1 MTVAV
6 PTASRMRRQTTRS
19 AVANRWGWLMVSPYL
34 VHLLLFTAGPIL
46 AALYFSFCRYEVIQ
60 APRWLGTANYTR
72 MVGDKNVRD
81 ALSNSIFYI
90 ITFVPSS
97 MVISLAVALALNQ
110 RIRGMSAFRAL
121 FFLPVVSSGVGIA
134 LLWSWLLNKHGLV
147 NHFVTLVGFKP
158 INFFGFQWALKSVVI
173 MSVWSSLGS
182 LMVYW
187 LAGLQGV
194 PQELYEAAQIDGAG
208 AWQRFR
214 RVTVPFLTPVAF
226 FLVVM
231 GVIGSFQVFTATF
244 IMTGGG
250 PGNATL
256 TIALYIYQ
264 RAFIGYEM
272 GYAAALA
279 YLLFAILSVITFMQW
294 RLQSKWVFYQ

>member
-1 MTVAV
+1 MNAAAPSRV
-6 PTASRMRRQTTRS
+6 PRGRRPS
-19 AVANRWGWLMVSPYL
+19 AITMADRWGWLMVSPYL
-34 VHLLLFTAGPIL
+34 IHLLAFTAGPIL
-46 AALYFSFCRYEVIQ
+46 AAAYFSFCRYELIQ
-60 APRWLGTANYTR
+60 APTWLGIDNYTR
-72 MVGDKNVRD
+72 MFSDKNVRD
-81 ALSNSIFYI
+81 ALSNSLFYI
-90 ITFVPSS
+90 ATYVPSS

-110 RIRGMSAFRAL
+110 RIRGMSVYRAI

-147 NHFVTLVGFKP
+147 NHFLELAGIGSVS
-158 INFFGFQWALKSVVI
+158 FFGFQWALRSVVI

-208 AWQRFR
+208 TWQRFW
-214 RVTVPFLTPVAF
+214 RVTLPFITPVAF
-226 FLVVM
+226 FLIIM
-231 GVIGSFQVFTATF
+231 GVIGSFQVFTATY

-264 RAFIGYEM
+264 RAFTGYEM
-272 GYAAALA
+272 GYASALA
-279 YLLFAILSVITFMQW
+279 YLLFAILSVITFAQW
-294 RLQSKWVFYQ
+294 RMQSRWVFYG

>member
-1 MTVAV
+1 
-6 PTASRMRRQTTRS
+6 
-19 AVANRWGWLMVSPYL
+19 
-34 VHLLLFTAGPIL
+34 
-46 AALYFSFCRYEVIQ
+46 
-60 APRWLGTANYTR
+60 
-72 MVGDKNVRD
+72 
-81 ALSNSIFYI
+81 LSNSVFYI

-97 MVISLAVALALNQ
+97 LVISLAVAVALNQ
-110 RIRGMSAFRAL
+110 RIRGMSVFRAL

-134 LLWSWLLNKHGLV
+134 LLWTWLLNKHGLV
-147 NHFVTLVGFKP
+147 NHFLTLAGIKP
-158 INFFGFQWALKSVVI
+158 INFFGFQWALKSIVI

-208 AWQRFR
+208 AWQRFAK
-214 RVTVPFLTPVAF
+214 VTLPFLTPVAF
-226 FLVVM
+226 FLIIM
-231 GVIGSFQVFTATF
+231 GIIGSFQVFTATY
-244 IMTGGG
+244 IMTNGG

-264 RAFIGYEM
+264 RAFTGYEM

-279 YLLFAILSVITFMQW
+279 YLLFAILSLITFMQF
-294 RLQSKWVFYQ
+294 RFQSRWVFYQ